1 MWSGPNDKTSVLQYK
16 NEFLFRSKKKG
27 ILCPKN
33 VSHLSTLRMRY
44 FFSCKK
50 ERKTK
55 SSSQKM
61 IISSSKGLKS

>member
-27 ILCPKN
+27 ILYPKN

-44 FFSCKK
+44 FFCKK

-55 SSSQKM
+55 SSSQQM